1 MKWSTEVPV
10 RQGEPLIGYEQ
21 PVVLLGSCFAAH
33 LGAKLAHFQFQ
44 QLTNPLGILYHPK
57 AIETVIDRSLAGHS
71 YVKDDFFKNQDLWRN
86 FEAHS
91 DLAGPDLNKTITL
104 HNEALQALC
113 EDLGRASH
121 IVITLGTAL
130 AYQLLSSGDWVGN
143 CQKMPASL
151 FEKQLMDPGQLEESL
166 FRALSKIREV
176 NPGVHFL
183 MTVSPVRHIRDG
195 LVENQRSKA
204 HLLAAVHK
212 LADSGLV
219 QYFPAYEIMMDELRD
234 YRFYEP
240 DLVHPNAMAIDYIW
254 ERFKASWIDPELNP
268 VLEEVDR
275 IRKGLAHRPLHPDS
289 DAHRNFRQKLEGQI
303 KELAGRYPFMDF
315 S

>member
-10 RQGEPLIGYEQ
+10 RQGEPLIDYQ
-21 PVVLLGSCFAAH
+21 KPVVLLGSCFAAH

-44 QLTNPLGILYHPK
+44 ELTNPLGVLYHPK
-57 AIETVIDRSLAGHS
+57 AIETLIGRSLAGRW
-71 YVKDDFFKNQDLWRN
+71 YTADDFIQNQGLWRN

-91 DLAGPDLNKTITL
+91 DLAGPDLNQAVTL
-104 HNEALQALC
+104 HNESLQALS
-113 EDLGRASH
+113 EGLKMASH
-121 IVITLGTAL
+121 IVITLGTAFV
-130 AYQLLSSGDWVGN
+130 YQLLSSGNWVGN

-166 FRALSKIREV
+166 LKALSKIREV
-176 NPGVHFL
+176 NPGVQFL
-183 MTVSPVRHIRDG
+183 MTVSPVRHVRDG

-204 HLLAAVHK
+204 HLLTAVHK
-212 LADSGLV
+212 LADSAHV

-234 YRFYEP
+234 YRFYKP

-254 ERFKASWIDPELNP
+254 ERFKASWIDPDLTP

-275 IRKGLAHRPLHPDS
+275 IRKGLAHRPLHADS
-289 DAHRNFRQKLEGQI
+289 EAHRNFRIKLEGQI
-303 KELAGRYPFMDF
+303 KELVGRYPFMDF

>member
-1 MKWSTEVPV
+1 MKWSTEVRV
-10 RQGEPLIGYEQ
+10 RQGEALISYKQ
-21 PVVLLGSCFAAH
+21 PIVLLGSCFAAH

-44 QLTNPLGILYHPK
+44 QLTNPLGVLYHPK
-57 AIETVIDRSLAGHS
+57 AIETLIDRSLSGRW
-71 YVKDDFFKNQDLWRN
+71 YTTDDFFKNQDLWRN

-91 DLAGPDLNKTITL
+91 DLAGPDLIEATDR
-104 HNEALQALC
+104 HNEALT
-113 EDLGRASH
+113 DLSQSIQVASH
-121 IVITLGTAL
+121 VVITLGTAF
-130 AYQLLSSGDWVGN
+130 AYRLLSSGDFVGN
-143 CQKMPASL
+143 CQKMPATL
-151 FEKQLMDPGQLEESL
+151 FEKQLMDPGRLEESL
-166 FRALSKIREV
+166 LKALSKIREV

-212 LADSGLV
+212 LADSGHV

-234 YRFYEP
+234 YRFYES

-254 ERFKASWIDPELNP
+254 ERFKTSWIDPDLTP
-268 VLEEVDR
+268 VMEEVDR

-289 DAHRNFRQKLEGQI
+289 DAHRSFRQKLEGQI
-303 KELAGRYPFMDF
+303 KDLVGRYPFMDF